1 MLKKEVENNRKYINL
16 FGLKIKYGKV
26 SQTKQL
32 KQRIQ
37 KLEIGLNNVEIL
49 RDTIEQ
55 LKQRT
60 KELEEGLSNI
70 EVFKNTLEQLKT
82 KIEQNPLASNV
93 YKLEQEQDSDIKQPI
108 LICDVSI
115 GRGSYVAQ
123 GGIIT
128 MTDIGRFCS
137 IGPNLVCGYGIHPTN
152 GISTSPA
159 FYSTLKQCGMTFS
172 DKNKIIERKRITIG
186 NDVFI
191 GMNVSILDGVKIGD
205 GAIIGAGAV
214 ITKDVPPYA
223 IVGGVPAKLIKYRFS
238 ADIIERLLTIKWWN
252 WNKEKLQAVERNFFD
267 VEKFI
272 QKYGNN

>member
-1 MLKKEVENNRKYINL
+1 MLKKIVENNRKYINL

-37 KLEIGLNNVEIL
+37 KLEEELKNVEIL
-49 RDTIEQ
+49 KDTIEQ
-55 LKQRT
+55 LKT
-60 KELEEGLSNI
+60 KLDPHLLES
-70 EVFKNTLEQLKT
+70 K
-82 KIEQNPLASNV
+82 V
-93 YKLEQEQDSDIKQPI
+93 YKLEQEQDSNIKQPI

-115 GRGSYVAQ
+115 GRSSYVAQ

-159 FYSTLKQCGMTFS
+159 FYSTLKQCGVTFS
-172 DKNKIIERKRITIG
+172 REDKIIERKRITIG

-223 IVGGVPAKLIKYRFS
+223 IVGGVPAKVIKYRFYPE
-238 ADIIERLLTIKWWN
+238 IIEKFLKIKWWN
-252 WNKEKLQAVERNFFD
+252 WSDDKLTEVEKMFFD
-267 VEKFI
+267 VEQFI
-272 QKYGNN
+272 RKETSEK

>member
-1 MLKKEVENNRKYINL
+1 MLKKIVENNRKYINL

-37 KLEIGLNNVEIL
+37 ELEEELKNVEIQQ
-49 RDTIEQ
+49 DTIEQ
-55 LKQRT
+55 LKT
-60 KELEEGLSNI
+60 KLDSHLLES
-70 EVFKNTLEQLKT
+70 K
-82 KIEQNPLASNV
+82 V

-137 IGPNLVCGYGIHPTN
+137 IGPNLVCGYGIHPTD

-172 DKNKIIERKRITIG
+172 EKDKIIERKRITIG

-223 IVGGVPAKLIKYRFS
+223 IVGGVPAKVIKYRFS
-238 ADIIERLLTIKWWN
+238 PDIIEKFLKIKWWN
-252 WNKEKLQAVERNFFD
+252 WDKEKLQAVERNFFD
-267 VEKFI
+267 IEKFI

>member
-1 MLKKEVENNRKYINL
+1 MISKIIENNKKYLCIGK
-16 FGLKIKYGKV
+16 FRIKYGKI
-26 SQTKQL
+26 STIKKLQKQI
-32 KQRIQ
+32 K
-37 KLEIGLNNVEIL
+37 
-49 RDTIEQ
+49 
-55 LKQRT
+55 
-60 KELEEGLSNI
+60 
-70 EVFKNTLEQLKT
+70 
-82 KIEQNPLASNV
+82 
-93 YKLEQEQDSDIKQPI
+93 KLEQEGRKLEEFNVAQIEKEEGSKIKEPI
-108 LICDVSI
+108 AICDVSI

-123 GGIIT
+123 GSIIT

-172 DKNKIIERKRITIG
+172 REDKIVERKRITIG

-205 GAIIGAGAV
+205 GAVIGAGAV

-223 IVGGVPAKLIKYRFS
+223 IVGGVPAKIIKYRFS
-238 ADIIERLLTIKWWN
+238 PEIIEKLLKIKWWD
-252 WNKEKLQAVERNFFD
+252 WSDDKLAEVEKMFFD
-267 VEKFI
+267 VEQFV